1 MTLWGTKR
9 TYKVSR
15 VRLDLNPKK
24 TTFLVDG
31 KNVSISSY
39 FKQKYQIDL
48 NPEQPLLEI
57 GSHRDSILLP
67 S

>member
-48 NPEQPLLEI
+48 NPE
-57 GSHRDSILLP
+57 
-67 S
+67 